1 MTRLLLLLSLIAV
14 TFAPA
19 ELLAQA
25 RRIVLFEH
33 FTNASCGPCAGQNPA
48 FQDNILAKNKGNM
61 LHIAYHTVWPGRDPM
76 NAHNKEDVAA
86 RVSYYTVT
94 GVPDMV
100 MLGGQYRG
108 GPAGV
113 TQDIVNRA
121 ASETSPLRIRV
132 RENTNGTTRQVD
144 VDVTTLGQI
153 GTAGLVL
160 RGAVVESD
168 ISYATAPGTNGEKDF
183 PNVFRRFINTPAGQS
198 FTPAPIG
205 QTTSLNFEYDL
216 NTEWD
221 ASKIFTV
228 VWIQL
233 ESTKEVINAS
243 AAFMPAVELITEGDI
258 FVKGSAQTP
267 TNFSLLV
274 QNLGDVDQ
282 NVKLSF
288 NAEQPA
294 DWNASFSVDGTPA
307 TADVDVLVPAN
318 ASVPVGI
325 AVVPGALSGLGEY
338 AVAMH
343 NLDNTE
349 LNPQHAIT
357 NIISNVTDL
366 LINNDNSWG
375 ADDGTNAADFEAAY
389 LGGLR
394 VGGSTTIA
402 STSLSLFQRGWKL
415 GKLDDVKH
423 IYYNVGWAFP
433 ALTAELS
440 SAFITHLN
448 TGGNLFIAGQDLG
461 WDTFDAAGHGTS
473 ASRAFYRNYLFSNY
487 VSDGTATNT
496 NVTVVGSDPL
506 FGKVPSFRL
515 QNVYGSNTQGV
526 PYFYPDNLRPTP
538 EGVTVAYY
546 GSDPTAGAMI
556 RGAKN
561 DFKTVNLGFGIE
573 QVADAT
579 VREEL
584 MKLVWQWFHGIISSV
599 EFDGAVASLTLTQ
612 NYPNPASEFS
622 LIQLGAAAR
631 ERRLEIYDIAGRL
644 AQTMTIAPGHT
655 QARIDVSGLRP
666 GMYTYR
672 LMDGGR
678 ITGMNIMQVVR

>member
-1 MTRLLLLLSLIAV
+1 MIRLLLILAV
-14 TFAPA
+14 VATMFVPA

-48 FQDNILAKNKGNM
+48 FQDNIVAKNKGNM

-132 RENTNGTTRQVD
+132 RENTNGTTRQVL
-144 VDVTTLGQI
+144 VDVSTLGQI

-168 ISYATAPGTNGEKDF
+168 ISYTTAPGSNGEKDF
-183 PNVFRRFINTPAGQS
+183 PNVFRRFINTPAGQA

-205 QTTSLNFEYDL
+205 QTVSLNFDYEL
-216 NTEWD
+216 NGEWD

-258 FVKGSAQTP
+258 FVKGNAQTP
-267 TNFSLLV
+267 SAFSLLV
-274 QNLGDVDQ
+274 QNLGDADQ

-288 NAEQPA
+288 ASEQA
-294 DWNASFSVDGTPA
+294 SDWSATFSVDGTPA
-307 TADVDVLVPAN
+307 TSDVDVLVPAN
-318 ASVPVGI
+318 GSVPVSI
-325 AVVPGALSGLGEY
+325 DVVPGASSGIGEY
-338 AVAMH
+338 AVAMR

-349 LNPQHAIT
+349 LTPQHAIT
-357 NIISNVTDL
+357 NVISNVTDL
-366 LINNDNSWG
+366 LINNDNGWG
-375 ADDGTNAADFEAAY
+375 ADDGMNAKNFEAAY

-394 VGGSTTIA
+394 SGGSTTVA

-415 GKLDDVKH
+415 GKLGDVKH

-440 SAFITHLN
+440 SMFITHLN

-487 VSDGTATNT
+487 VSDGTASNT
-496 NVTVVGSDPL
+496 DVTVVGTDPL

-561 DFKTVNLGFGIE
+561 EFKTVNLGFGIE
-573 QVADAT
+573 QVADAS

-599 EFDGAVASLTLTQ
+599 EFDGAVASLTMAQ
-612 NYPNPASEFS
+612 NYPNPASDVSIITVE
-622 LIQLGAAAR
+622 AAPR
-631 ERRLEIYDIAGRL
+631 ERRLEIYDITGRL
-644 AQTMTIAPGHT
+644 VHEIAIAAGNAQV
-655 QARIDVSGLRP
+655 RVNVSALRP

-672 LMDGGR
+672 LFDSGR
-678 ITGMNIMQVVR
+678 ITGVNVMQVVR